1 MEQFEI
7 HFENVIKS
15 FFQTR
20 SDTVTYSMENQKI
33 PESRIDMKTVP
44 FEAIQNSL

>member
-7 HFENVIKS
+7 HFENVIKL

-20 SDTVTYSMENQKI
+20 SDTVTYSMENEEI
-33 PESRIDMKTVP
+33 PESGIDMETVP
-44 FEAIQNSL
+44 FEAIQSSL